1 MSNRASDEDSG
12 SGFAEEI
19 AELLFRLRGSG
30 RGPRGPRG
38 LRGPRDQHE
47 PHVHAPH
54 NHAPHIQGFAGF
66 MAIARAVDLLG
77 KSKEPKTVSEIAEE
91 IGVDQ
96 PRATRL
102 VQQGVSR
109 GLFSRE
115 ADPDDARRTLVVLT
129 DQGREF
135 SSRLRSERRAPLDA
149 ALANFSAEEKKSLAR
164 LLKKLADNWPDRTR

>member
-1 MSNRASDEDSG
+1 
-12 SGFAEEI
+12 
-19 AELLFRLRGSG
+19 
-30 RGPRGPRG
+30 
-38 LRGPRDQHE
+38 
-47 PHVHAPH
+47 
-54 NHAPHIQGFAGF
+54 